1 MKMKLTAIAI
11 AILAALFILS
21 FSIALPILFRPF
33 YYMQIEA
40 FGLSEDTGLSIDEI
54 KLASRRYAK
63 RQLTWFRHKEAVRIF
78 RDSEDGRMKNADDFV
93 NEMMDYCLG
102 LRSDFSAGPLP
113 FSEEGASHFYDVR
126 VLFLIDLAVLLVS
139 SLSLIAIL
147 IILKVK
153 KLTPYRFLGRSAPFW
168 SVSAILGASSV
179 IGIACAIDFDTTFD
193 IFHHIFFIGK
203 TNWAFKPSKDPIINL
218 LPAEFFL
225 NCAIFI
231 GASVLLLSAAVLIFE
246 FIPRKRLDII

>member
-1 MKMKLTAIAI
+1 MKLTAIAI

-40 FGLSEDTGLSIDEI
+40 FGLPEDTGLSIDEI
-54 KLASRRYAK
+54 KLAY
-63 RQLTWFRHKEAVRIF
+63 
-78 RDSEDGRMKNADDFV
+78 

-246 FIPRKRLDII
+246 FIPRKSVEKLNK

>member
-11 AILAALFILS
+11 AILTALFILS

-40 FGLSEDTGLSIDEI
+40 FELPQDTALSVEEI
-54 KLASRRYAK
+54 KLAY
-63 RQLTWFRHKEAVRIF
+63 
-78 RDSEDGRMKNADDFV
+78 

-102 LRSDFSAGPLP
+102 LRSDFSAGTLH

-126 VLFLIDLAVLLVS
+126 VLFLIDLAVLLIS
-139 SLSLIAIL
+139 SISLIVIAI
-147 IILKVK
+147 IIKVK
-153 KLTPYRFLGRSAPFW
+153 KLTPYKFLGRSAPFW
-168 SVSAILGASSV
+168 SVASILGAGSLV
-179 IGIACAIDFDTTFD
+179 GIACAIDFDTTFD

-203 TNWAFKPSKDPIINL
+203 TNWSFKPSKDPIINL

-231 GASVLLLSAAVLIFE
+231 GVSILVLSAVVLAYE
-246 FIPRKRLDII
+246 FIPRKSFHKGKL

>member
-1 MKMKLTAIAI
+1 MKLTAIAI

-54 KLASRRYAK
+54 KLAY
-63 RQLTWFRHKEAVRIF
+63 
-78 RDSEDGRMKNADDFV
+78 

-113 FSEEGASHFYDVR
+113 FSKEGASHFYDVR

-168 SVSAILGASSV
+168 SVSAILGASSI

-246 FIPRKRLDII
+246 FIPRKSVEKLNK

>member
-1 MKMKLTAIAI
+1 MKLTAIAI

-54 KLASRRYAK
+54 KLAY
-63 RQLTWFRHKEAVRIF
+63 
-78 RDSEDGRMKNADDFV
+78 

-246 FIPRKRLDII
+246 FIPRKRSDII

>member
-54 KLASRRYAK
+54 KLAY
-63 RQLTWFRHKEAVRIF
+63 
-78 RDSEDGRMKNADDFV
+78 

-246 FIPRKRLDII
+246 FIPRKRFDK

>member
-1 MKMKLTAIAI
+1 MKLTAIAI

-54 KLASRRYAK
+54 KLAY
-63 RQLTWFRHKEAVRIF
+63 
-78 RDSEDGRMKNADDFV
+78 

-246 FIPRKRLDII
+246 FIPRKRFDK

>member
-40 FGLSEDTGLSIDEI
+40 FELPQDTGLSIDEI
-54 KLASRRYAK
+54 KLAY
-63 RQLTWFRHKEAVRIF
+63 
-78 RDSEDGRMKNADDFV
+78 

-126 VLFLIDLAVLLVS
+126 VLFLIDLTVLLVS

-231 GASVLLLSAAVLIFE
+231 GVSVLLLSAAVLIFE
-246 FIPRKRLDII
+246 FIPRNRLDK

>member
-1 MKMKLTAIAI
+1 MKLTAIAI

-40 FGLSEDTGLSIDEI
+40 FELPQDTGLSVEEI
-54 KLASRRYAK
+54 KLAY
-63 RQLTWFRHKEAVRIF
+63 
-78 RDSEDGRMKNADDFV
+78 

-246 FIPRKRLDII
+246 FIPRKRFDK

>member
-54 KLASRRYAK
+54 KLAY
-63 RQLTWFRHKEAVRIF
+63 
-78 RDSEDGRMKNADDFV
+78 

-231 GASVLLLSAAVLIFE
+231 GTSVLLLSAAVLIFE
-246 FIPRKRLDII
+246 FIPRKSVDK